1 MKKIIS
7 IFLFSLVFLIS
18 PYGSEASQEQILN
31 PNSVSLTVFAGE
43 YFGNVKAMITSN
55 DELVQN
61 IELVV
66 KNEKVIIPK
75 EVYGY
80 LKKPFL
86 NSFQIRTERGYD
98 EYPHLYVYLELQY
111 KTDNG
116 EWIPKKVHLDYYN
129 GVIQSINIQTP
140 KDKNSYSWDSIKL

>member
-1 MKKIIS
+1 MKRIS
-7 IFLFSLVFLIS
+7 QILFLALLIL
-18 PYGSEASQEQILN
+18 PINLEASQEQILN

-43 YFGNVKAMITSN
+43 HFGNVKATITSN
-55 DELVQN
+55 DEVVQN
-61 IELVV
+61 IELEV

-98 EYPHLYVYLELQY
+98 EYPHLYIYLELQF
-111 KTDNG
+111 KTDSG

-129 GVIQSINIQTP
+129 GVIQSISIRTP
-140 KDKNSYSWDSIKL
+140 KDKDSYSWDSIEL